1 MWRNSS
7 VVIGCRELFCCCR
20 CTEAPKFV
28 SYEHISIFVTVQS
41 VCLHS
46 SSGVVVRVYRVGY
59 VSTAAV
65 CFSPT
70 LLSDRATEL
79 CLTYLNHVPYYSQF
93 ACHVK
98 PVGCTDVCLCTSA
111 LHHNVSAWARMLCA
125 HG

>member
-7 VVIGCRELFCCCR
+7 VVIGCRESFCCCR

-70 LLSDRATEL
+70 LLSDIEL
-79 CLTYLNHVPYYSQF
+79 QNCVLLTLIMYLTILSLRV
-93 ACHVK
+93 
-98 PVGCTDVCLCTSA
+98 T
-111 LHHNVSAWARMLCA
+111 
-125 HG
+125 